1 MNSNLY
7 DDFSTTTEHFYD
19 ELGKLS
25 ECESF
30 FSKKEYK
37 RLKNKIISLLFDSL
51 DTLFRKENIT
61 NKVERNELKKEHNA
75 YKVENNAGF
84 SQKVKRLLLTL
95 KNAVKRPKKDGGT
108 TDIRVIEASKPIGR
122 LPPSQQK
129 KEKQAKPSDEMN
141 AENENEQ
148 EIEENSQEEQNGD
161 A

>member
-37 RLKNKIISLLFDSL
+37 RLKNKIITLLFDSL
-51 DTLFRKENIT
+51 DTLFKKENIT

-75 YKVENNAGF
+75 YKEENNTGF
-84 SQKVKRLLLTL
+84 SRKAKNLLLTL
-95 KNAVKRPKKDGGT
+95 KNAVKRTKKDGRT
-108 TDIRVIEASKPIGR
+108 TEIRVIEAGKLAGQ
-122 LPPSQQK
+122 LPPSQQEN
-129 KEKQAKPSDEMN
+129 EKQTKSSDEI
-141 AENENEQ
+141 EGGNEDVQ

>member
-37 RLKNKIISLLFDSL
+37 RLKNKIITLLFDSL
-51 DTLFRKENIT
+51 DTLFKKENIT

-75 YKVENNAGF
+75 YKEENNTGF
-84 SQKVKRLLLTL
+84 SRKAKNLLLTL
-95 KNAVKRPKKDGGT
+95 KNAVKRTKKDIGT
-108 TDIRVIEASKPIGR
+108 TEIRVIEASKPIGQ
-122 LPPSQQK
+122 LPSSQQE
-129 KEKQAKPSDEMN
+129 KEEEAKPNDEMN
-141 AENENEQ
+141 AENEKEQ